1 MDPSRRSALFVMS
14 ILSAVA
20 NDETTLAQR
29 AYQLLREALLRG
41 EFMPGQ
47 DISLRGAA
55 EALNVSQMPARQ
67 ALSRLQAE
75 GVLVMR
81 ENRTLTVPELTQT
94 TIVEVRDIR
103 IALEGLAAEL
113 AALRATPQDIEAI
126 AGHLKAME
134 RSARAQDIRQYIV
147 DNWHFHMGIY
157 RAAGSAMLLQM
168 IEPLWAKYSA
178 YTRLAA
184 DEDISTTL
192 PNHARALDGL
202 RRRDPMLARA
212 GIVQDCCDTCEF
224 LLGIIGQKDQGAR
237 ESFAAR
243 RNTGF
248 TSQSGAFA
256 KLVAPRRRGRPPK
269 NGASPR

>member
-1 MDPSRRSALFVMS
+1 MS
-14 ILSAVA
+14 ILSADSR
-20 NDETTLAQR
+20 DEATLTQR

-81 ENRTLTVPELTQT
+81 ENRTLTVPELTPT
-94 TIVEVRDIR
+94 TVVEVRDIR

-134 RSARAQDIRQYIV
+134 RSAQAHDIRQYIV
-147 DNWHFHMGIY
+147 DNWHFHMGVY
-157 RAAGSAMLLQM
+157 RAAGSPMLLQM
-168 IEPLWAKYSA
+168 IEPLWVKYSA
-178 YTRLAA
+178 YTRLAG
-184 DEDISTTL
+184 DEDTSATL

-202 RRRDPMLARA
+202 RRRDPMLTRA

-224 LLGIIGQKDQGAR
+224 LLSILSRRDGDPR
-237 ESFAAR
+237 ESFAAK
-243 RNTGF
+243 RNVGF
-248 TSQSGAFA
+248 TSQGSAFA

-269 NGASPR
+269 NGGTSR

>member
-1 MDPSRRSALFVMS
+1 MA
-14 ILSAVA
+14 ILSSDQNEDA
-20 NDETTLAQR
+20 TLAQR

-41 EFMPGQ
+41 EFIPGQ
-47 DISLRGAA
+47 DIGLRGAA
-55 EALNVSQMPARQ
+55 EALNVSPMPVRQ

-81 ENRTLTVPELTQT
+81 ENRTLTVPELTPT

-113 AALRATPQDIEAI
+113 AALRATPQAIEEI

-134 RSARAQDIRQYIV
+134 QSSHTRDIRQYIV
-147 DNWHFHMGIY
+147 DNWHFHMGVY
-157 RAAGSAMLLQM
+157 RAADSPMLMQM

-184 DEDISTTL
+184 DEDTSTTL

-202 RRRDPMLARA
+202 RRRDPMLTRA

-224 LLGIIGQKDQGAR
+224 LLSIIGQKDHDVRG
-237 ESFAAR
+237 SFTAK

-248 TSQSGAFA
+248 TSQGGAFA

-269 NGASPR
+269 NGATLR